1 MFFCVWNLVQDDDCD
16 VREYAAIF
24 IAKLSQEFDQVFS
37 IFEQQEKCDICLLG
51 MFLEN
56 EFKYYGINIQ
66 IHELYWII
74 CNLIKIR
81 SFDPLP

>member
-1 MFFCVWNLVQDDDCD
+1 MFFCVWNLVQDDDGD

-37 IFEQQEKCDICLLG
+37 ILDQQENCDIYLLG

-56 EFKYYGINIQ
+56 EFKCYRN
-66 IHELYWII
+66 
-74 CNLIKIR
+74 
-81 SFDPLP
+81 